1 MNLALHSRRS
11 FLTNTLIAAPALALA
26 ARSGFSAPPTNNA
39 YTFAAI
45 GDYGTGKSEQLI
57 VGEAMAQAHTQTPFN
72 QVLLLGDN
80 MYGEADFRKKFELP
94 YQGLLKRDVQFKA
107 VLGNHDLPTM
117 EQQLAYD
124 RFGMKG
130 QRFYSF
136 TRPEANAQFFAL
148 DSNMMDAPQMKWLE
162 QELAASRAA
171 WKIVFFHHPPFS
183 AGKAHGSDMAL
194 RERLHPLLAKHG
206 VQLVLNGHDHIYQRT
221 KPQQGVNYFVSGA
234 GGKVRKGDMDAGD
247 STVEK
252 GYDDSYHFM
261 LFDVT
266 PEALQFRAVNEKGQ
280 EIDRGAIA
288 SNLKMAA
295 ARPAAHSAL
304 SVGNYELF
312 LR

>member
-1 MNLALHSRRS
+1 MKALHTRRS
-11 FLTNTLIAAPALALA
+11 FLTNALFAVPTLALA
-26 ARSGFSAPPTNNA
+26 AHNGLSAPRSDA

-45 GDYGTGKSEQLI
+45 GDYGTGKGEQLAL
-57 VGEAMAQAHTQTPFN
+57 GHAMAQAHTQTPFN

-80 MYGEADFRKKFELP
+80 MYGAADFRQKFELP
-94 YQGLLKRDVQFKA
+94 YQDLLKRDVKFNA
-107 VLGNHDLPTM
+107 ILGNHDMGTM
-117 EQQLAYD
+117 DEQLNYE

-130 QRFYSF
+130 KRFYTF
-136 TRPEANAQFFAL
+136 TRPAADAQFFAL

-183 AGKAHGSDMAL
+183 AGKRHGSDMRL

-234 GGKVRKGDMDAGD
+234 GGKVRKGDMDGSD
-247 STVEK
+247 TTVAK

-261 LFDVT
+261 MFDVT
-266 PEALQFRAVNEKGQ
+266 ADALQFRAVNDQGQ
-280 EIDRGAIA
+280 EIDSGVI
-288 SNLKMAA
+288 AA
-295 ARPAAHSAL
+295 ANKVAVARPLHSL
-304 SVGNYELF
+304 RSVGNYQLI

>member
-1 MNLALHSRRS
+1 
-11 FLTNTLIAAPALALA
+11 
-26 ARSGFSAPPTNNA
+26 
-39 YTFAAI
+39 
-45 GDYGTGKSEQLI
+45 
-57 VGEAMAQAHTQTPFN
+57 
-72 QVLLLGDN
+72 

-136 TRPEANAQFFAL
+136 TQPEAHAQFFAL
-148 DSNMMDAPQMKWLE
+148 DSNMMDAPQMKWIE

-183 AGKAHGSDMAL
+183 AGKRHGSDMAL
-194 RERLHPLLAKHG
+194 RDRLHPLLAKHG

-234 GGKVRKGDMDAGD
+234 GGKVRKGDMDASD
-247 STVEK
+247 TTVEK

-266 PEALQFRAVNEKGQ
+266 PEAIQFRAVNEKGQ
-280 EIDRGAIA
+280 EIDTGVIA
-288 SNLKMAA
+288 SNYKAA
-295 ARPAAHSAL
+295 TARLAAHSAL